1 MGKFNLKETGF
12 MSGILEGVKVLDF
25 GRYIAGPFCG
35 ALLADYGAEVIRIER
50 VSGSEDRY
58 VTPVT
63 EDGQGAM
70 FLQLNRNKMGLTLNP
85 TKDKGREIVRRLVE
99 NSDIVIA
106 NLSEQTLKS
115 MGLDYDDLKLINPGI
130 ILTSNTAFGTTGPY
144 AERVGFDGVA
154 QAMSGA
160 MDMTG
165 QPDQPTKAYAP
176 YVDFCSASLAA
187 FGTLLAYL
195 EKQKTGK
202 GQRVQ
207 TSLLQTALTT
217 TNSLLIEQEILN
229 VNRVASM
236 NRAQTSGPSDTFKT
250 KDGWILVQTV
260 GGPLF
265 ERWVKLMGEENWLND
280 ERFNDDLS
288 RGENG
293 ELISARMSDWCAE
306 RTSQEAIQALE
317 SSRIPVGEVLKA
329 KETLNEEHILKKGSF
344 IKMKYPTIDKEYSVV
359 GPAIELSENPGQIK
373 TRSPELGEHNIEILS
388 GLGYTQ
394 EDIEQFKI
402 DRII

>member
-1 MGKFNLKETGF
+1 

-63 EDGQGAM
+63 KDGQGAM

-106 NLSEQTLKS
+106 NLPEQTLKS

-344 IKMKYPTIDKEYSVV
+344 IKMKYPTMDKEYSVV

>member
-1 MGKFNLKETGF
+1 
-12 MSGILEGVKVLDF
+12 MSGVLEGVKVLDF

-50 VSGSEDRY
+50 VNGSEDRY
-58 VTPVT
+58 VTPVS

-70 FLQLNRNKMGLTLNP
+70 FLQLNRNKLGLTLNP
-85 TKDKGREIVRRLVE
+85 TKEKGQEIVKKLVQK
-99 NSDIVIA
+99 SDIVIA
-106 NLSEQTLKS
+106 NLPEQTLKS
-115 MGLDYDDLKLINPGI
+115 MGLDYEELKEINPGI

-165 QPDQPTKAYAP
+165 EPEQPTKAYAP

-229 VNRVASM
+229 INRVASL

-265 ERWVKLMGEENWLND
+265 ERWVNLMGEKDWLED
-280 ERFNDDLS
+280 KRFKDDLS

-293 ELISARMSDWCAE
+293 HLISERMSEWCAE
-306 RTSQEAIQALE
+306 RTSKEAIMELE
-317 SSRIPVGEVLKA
+317 GSRIPVGEVLKA
-329 KETLNEEHILKKGSF
+329 SETLKEEHILKKGSF
-344 IKMKYPTIDKEYSVV
+344 VKLNYPTMDKEYSVV
-359 GPAIELSENPGQIK
+359 GPAVELSENPGVIK
-373 TRSPELGEHNIEILS
+373 SRSPQLGEHNEEILS
-388 GLGYTQ
+388 GLGYSQ
-394 EDIEQFKI
+394 DEIKQLKSE
-402 DRII
+402 RII

>member
-1 MGKFNLKETGF
+1 

-106 NLSEQTLKS
+106 NLPEQTLKS

-329 KETLNEEHILKKGSF
+329 KQTLNEEHILKKGSF
-344 IKMKYPTIDKEYSVV
+344 IKMKYPTMDKEYSVV

-373 TRSPELGEHNIEILS
+373 TRSPELGEHNVEILS
-388 GLGYTQ
+388 GLGYSQ

>member
-1 MGKFNLKETGF
+1 
-12 MSGILEGVKVLDF
+12 MSGVLEGVRVLDF

-50 VSGSEDRY
+50 VEGSEDRY
-58 VTPVT
+58 VTPVS

-70 FLQLNRNKMGLTLNP
+70 FLQLNRNKLGFTLNP
-85 TKDKGREIVRRLVE
+85 TKDKGKEIVKKLVE
-99 NSDIVIA
+99 TADIVIA
-106 NLSEQTLKS
+106 NLPEQTLKS
-115 MGLDYDDLKLINPGI
+115 MSLDYEELKKINPGL

-165 QPDQPTKAYAP
+165 HPDQPTKAYAP

-187 FGTLLAYL
+187 YGTLLAYI
-195 EKQKTGK
+195 EKLKTGK

-217 TNSLLIEQEILN
+217 TNSLLIEQELLS

-236 NRAQTSGPSDTFKT
+236 NRAQTSGPSDTFQT

-260 GGPLF
+260 GRPLF
-265 ERWVKLMGEENWLND
+265 ERWANLMNEERWLTD
-280 ERFNDDLS
+280 ERFKDDLS
-288 RGENG
+288 RGDNG
-293 ELISARMSDWCAE
+293 NLISQRMSEWCLE
-306 RTSQEAIQALE
+306 RTSKEAIEELE
-317 SSRIPVGEVLKA
+317 KSRIPVGEVLKA
-329 KETLNEEHILKKGSF
+329 EETLREDHILKKGSF
-344 IKMKYPTIDKEYSVV
+344 VKMKYPTLDQEYSVV
-359 GPAIELSENPGQIK
+359 GPAVDLSENPGQIK
-373 TRSPELGEHNIEILS
+373 KRSPQLGEHNLEILS
-388 GLGYTQ
+388 GLGYSQ
-394 EDIEQFKI
+394 EEIEKLKEE
-402 DRII
+402 RII

>member
-1 MGKFNLKETGF
+1 
-12 MSGILEGVKVLDF
+12 MSGVLEGVKVLDF

-50 VSGSEDRY
+50 VNGSEDRY
-58 VTPVT
+58 VTPVS

-70 FLQLNRNKMGLTLNP
+70 FLQLNRNKLGLTLNP
-85 TKDKGREIVRRLVE
+85 TKEKGQEIVKKLVQK
-99 NSDIVIA
+99 SDIVIA
-106 NLSEQTLKS
+106 NLPEQALKS
-115 MGLDYDDLKLINPGI
+115 MGLDYEELKEINPGI

-165 QPDQPTKAYAP
+165 EPEQPTKAYAP

-229 VNRVASM
+229 INRVASL

-265 ERWVKLMGEENWLND
+265 ERWVNLMGEKDWLED
-280 ERFNDDLS
+280 KRFKDDLS

-293 ELISARMSDWCAE
+293 HLISERMSEWCAE
-306 RTSQEAIQALE
+306 RTSKEAIMELE
-317 SSRIPVGEVLKA
+317 GSRIPVGEVLKA
-329 KETLNEEHILKKGSF
+329 SETLKEEHILKKGSF
-344 IKMKYPTIDKEYSVV
+344 VKLNYPTMDKEYSVV
-359 GPAIELSENPGQIK
+359 GPAVELSENPGVIK
-373 TRSPELGEHNIEILS
+373 SRSPQLGEHNEEILS
-388 GLGYTQ
+388 GLGYSQDEITQ
-394 EDIEQFKI
+394 LKSE
-402 DRII
+402 RII

>member
-1 MGKFNLKETGF
+1 
-12 MSGILEGVKVLDF
+12 MSEILEGVKVLDF

-35 ALLADYGAEVIRIER
+35 ALLADYGADVIRIER
-50 VSGSEDRY
+50 VNGSEDRF

-70 FLQLNRNKMGLTLNP
+70 FLQLNRNKLGLTLNP
-85 TKDKGREIVRRLVE
+85 TKEKGKEIIKKLVE
-99 NSDIVIA
+99 RSDIVIA
-106 NLSEQTLKS
+106 NLPEQTLKS
-115 MGLDYDDLKLINPGI
+115 MSLDYERLKVINPGI
-130 ILTSNTAFGTTGPY
+130 ILTSNTAFGTSGPY

-165 QPDQPTKAYAP
+165 DPDQPTKAYAP

-187 FGTLLAYL
+187 FGTVLAYL
-195 EKQKTGK
+195 EKLKTGR

-217 TNSLLIEQEILN
+217 TNNLLIEQELLDI
-229 VNRVASM
+229 NRIASM
-236 NRAQTSGPSDTFKT
+236 NRAQTSGPSDTFQT

-260 GGPLF
+260 GQPLF
-265 ERWVKLMGEENWLND
+265 ERWVNLMGEEEWLDD
-280 ERFNDDLS
+280 ERFKDDLS

-293 ELISARMSDWCAE
+293 HLISERMSEWCAE
-306 RTSQEAIQALE
+306 RTSEEAIDELE
-317 SSRIPVGEVLKA
+317 KSRIPVGEVLRA
-329 KETLNEEHILKKGSF
+329 QETLKERHIVEKGSF
-344 IKMKYPTIDKEYSVV
+344 VKLSYPTLKEEYSVV
-359 GPAIELSENPGQIK
+359 GPAIELSENPGKIK
-373 TRSPELGEHNIEILS
+373 HRSPELGEHNQQILKE
-388 GLGYTQ
+388 LGYTQ
-394 EDIEQFKI
+394 EEISQLKQ

>member
-1 MGKFNLKETGF
+1 MGKFNLKERGF

-106 NLSEQTLKS
+106 NLPEQTLKS

-344 IKMKYPTIDKEYSVV
+344 IKMKYPTMDKEYSVV

-373 TRSPELGEHNIEILS
+373 TRSPELGEHNVEILS

>member
-1 MGKFNLKETGF
+1 
-12 MSGILEGVKVLDF
+12 MSEILEGVKVLDF

-50 VSGSEDRY
+50 VNGSEDRY

-70 FLQLNRNKMGLTLNP
+70 FLQLNRNKLGLTLNP
-85 TKDKGREIVRRLVE
+85 TKDKGKEIIKKLVE
-99 NSDIVIA
+99 RSDIVIA
-106 NLSEQTLKS
+106 NLPEQTLKS
-115 MGLDYDDLKLINPGI
+115 MSLDYERLKVINPGI
-130 ILTSNTAFGTTGPY
+130 ILTSNTAFGTSGPY

-165 QPDQPTKAYAP
+165 DPDQPTKAYAP

-187 FGTLLAYL
+187 FGTVLAYL
-195 EKQKTGK
+195 EKLKTGR

-217 TNSLLIEQEILN
+217 TNNLLIEQELLDI
-229 VNRVASM
+229 NRIASM
-236 NRAQTSGPSDTFKT
+236 NRAQTTGPSDTFQT

-260 GGPLF
+260 GQPLF
-265 ERWVKLMGEENWLND
+265 ERWVNLMGEEAWLDD
-280 ERFNDDLS
+280 ERFKDDLS
-288 RGENG
+288 RGDNG
-293 ELISARMSDWCAE
+293 HLISERMSEWCAE
-306 RTSQEAIQALE
+306 RTSKEAIDELE
-317 SSRIPVGEVLKA
+317 KSRIPVGEVLRA
-329 KETLNEEHILKKGSF
+329 QETLKERHIVEKGSF
-344 IKMKYPTIDKEYSVV
+344 VKLSYPTLKEEYSVV
-359 GPAIELSENPGQIK
+359 GPAIELSENPGKIK
-373 TRSPELGEHNIEILS
+373 HRSPELGEHNQQILME
-388 GLGYTQ
+388 LGYTQ
-394 EDIEQFKI
+394 EEINQLKK

>member
-1 MGKFNLKETGF
+1 MGKFNLKETSF

-63 EDGQGAM
+63 KDGQGAM

-106 NLSEQTLKS
+106 NLPEQTLKS

-195 EKQKTGK
+195 EKQKTGR

-265 ERWVKLMGEENWLND
+265 ERWVNLMGEDDWLTD
-280 ERFNDDLS
+280 ERFKDDLS

-306 RTSQEAIQALE
+306 RTSQEAIVALE
-317 SSRIPVGEVLKA
+317 RSRIPVGEVLKA
-329 KETLNEEHILKKGSF
+329 KQTLNEEHILKKGSF
-344 IKMKYPTIDKEYSVV
+344 IKMSYPTMDKEYSVV

-373 TRSPELGEHNIEILS
+373 TRSPELGEHNVEILS
-388 GLGYTQ
+388 SLGYTQ

>member
-1 MGKFNLKETGF
+1 
-12 MSGILEGVKVLDF
+12 MSEILEGVKVLDF

-50 VSGSEDRY
+50 VNGSEDRY

-70 FLQLNRNKMGLTLNP
+70 FLQLNRNKLGLTLNP
-85 TKDKGREIVRRLVE
+85 TKEKGKEIIKKLVE
-99 NSDIVIA
+99 RSDIVIA
-106 NLSEQTLKS
+106 NLPEQTLKS
-115 MGLDYDDLKLINPGI
+115 MSLDYERLKVINPGI
-130 ILTSNTAFGTTGPY
+130 ILTSNTAFGTSGPY

-165 QPDQPTKAYAP
+165 DPDQPTKAYAP

-187 FGTLLAYL
+187 FGTVLAYL
-195 EKQKTGK
+195 EKLKTGR

-217 TNSLLIEQEILN
+217 TNNLLIEQELLDI
-229 VNRVASM
+229 NRIASM
-236 NRAQTSGPSDTFKT
+236 NRAQTSGPSDTFQT

-260 GGPLF
+260 GQPLF
-265 ERWVKLMGEENWLND
+265 ERWVNLMGEEEWLDD
-280 ERFNDDLS
+280 ERFKDDLS
-288 RGENG
+288 RGDNG
-293 ELISARMSDWCAE
+293 YLISERMSEWCAE
-306 RTSQEAIQALE
+306 RTSKEAIDELE
-317 SSRIPVGEVLKA
+317 KSRIPVGEVLRA
-329 KETLNEEHILKKGSF
+329 QETLKERHIVEKGSF
-344 IKMKYPTIDKEYSVV
+344 VKLSYPTLKEEYSVV
-359 GPAIELSENPGQIK
+359 GPAIELSENPGKIK
-373 TRSPELGEHNIEILS
+373 HRSPELGEHNQQILME
-388 GLGYTQ
+388 LGYTQ
-394 EDIEQFKI
+394 EEINQLKK

>member
-1 MGKFNLKETGF
+1 MGKFKLKERGF

-106 NLSEQTLKS
+106 NLPEQTLKS

-195 EKQKTGK
+195 EKQKTGR

-344 IKMKYPTIDKEYSVV
+344 IKMKYPTMDKEYSVV

>member
-1 MGKFNLKETGF
+1 
-12 MSGILEGVKVLDF
+12 MSGVLEGVKVLDF

-50 VSGSEDRY
+50 VNGSEDRY
-58 VTPVT
+58 VTPVS

-70 FLQLNRNKMGLTLNP
+70 FLQLNRNKLGLTLNP
-85 TKDKGREIVRRLVE
+85 TKEKGQEIVKKLVQK
-99 NSDIVIA
+99 SDIVIA
-106 NLSEQTLKS
+106 NLPEQTLKS
-115 MGLDYDDLKLINPGI
+115 MGLDYEELKEINPGI

-165 QPDQPTKAYAP
+165 EPEQPTKAYAP

-229 VNRVASM
+229 INRVASL

-265 ERWVKLMGEENWLND
+265 ERWVNLMGEKDWLED
-280 ERFNDDLS
+280 KRFKDDLS

-293 ELISARMSDWCAE
+293 HLISERMSEWCAE
-306 RTSQEAIQALE
+306 RTSKEAIMELE
-317 SSRIPVGEVLKA
+317 GSRIPVGEVLKA
-329 KETLNEEHILKKGSF
+329 SETLKEEHILKKGSF
-344 IKMKYPTIDKEYSVV
+344 VKLNYPTMDKEYSVV
-359 GPAIELSENPGQIK
+359 GPAVELSENPGVIK
-373 TRSPELGEHNIEILS
+373 SRSPQLGEHNEEILS
-388 GLGYTQ
+388 GLGYSQ
-394 EDIEQFKI
+394 DEIIQLKSE
-402 DRII
+402 RII

>member
-1 MGKFNLKETGF
+1 
-12 MSGILEGVKVLDF
+12 MSEILEGVKVLDF

-50 VSGSEDRY
+50 VNGSEDRY

-70 FLQLNRNKMGLTLNP
+70 FLQLNRNKLGLTLNP
-85 TKDKGREIVRRLVE
+85 TKDKGKEIIKKLVE
-99 NSDIVIA
+99 RSDIVIA
-106 NLSEQTLKS
+106 NLPEQTLKS
-115 MGLDYDDLKLINPGI
+115 MSLDYERLKVINPGI
-130 ILTSNTAFGTTGPY
+130 ILTSNTAFGTSGPY

-165 QPDQPTKAYAP
+165 DPDQPTKAYAP

-187 FGTLLAYL
+187 FGTVLAYL
-195 EKQKTGK
+195 EKLKTGR

-217 TNSLLIEQEILN
+217 TNNLLIEQELLDI
-229 VNRVASM
+229 NRIASM
-236 NRAQTSGPSDTFKT
+236 NRAQTSGPSDTFQT

-260 GGPLF
+260 GQPLF
-265 ERWVKLMGEENWLND
+265 ERWVNLMGEEEWLDD
-280 ERFNDDLS
+280 ERFKDDLS
-288 RGENG
+288 RGDNG
-293 ELISARMSDWCAE
+293 HLISERMSEWCAE
-306 RTSQEAIQALE
+306 RTSKEAINELE
-317 SSRIPVGEVLKA
+317 KSRIPVGEVLRA
-329 KETLNEEHILKKGSF
+329 QETLKERHIVEKGSF
-344 IKMKYPTIDKEYSVV
+344 VKLSYPTLKEEYSVV
-359 GPAIELSENPGQIK
+359 GPAIELSENPGKIK
-373 TRSPELGEHNIEILS
+373 HRSPELGEHNQQILME
-388 GLGYTQ
+388 LGYTEEEINQ
-394 EDIEQFKI
+394 LKK

>member
-1 MGKFNLKETGF
+1 
-12 MSGILEGVKVLDF
+12 MSGVLEGVKVLDF

-50 VSGSEDRY
+50 VNGSEDRY
-58 VTPVT
+58 VTPVS

-70 FLQLNRNKMGLTLNP
+70 FLQLNRNKLGLTLNP
-85 TKDKGREIVRRLVE
+85 TKEKGQEIVKKLVQK
-99 NSDIVIA
+99 SDIVIA
-106 NLSEQTLKS
+106 NLPEQTLKS
-115 MGLDYDDLKLINPGI
+115 MGLDYEELKEINPGI

-165 QPDQPTKAYAP
+165 EPEQPTKAYAP

-229 VNRVASM
+229 INRVASL

-265 ERWVKLMGEENWLND
+265 ERWVNLMGEKDWLED
-280 ERFNDDLS
+280 KRFKDDLS

-293 ELISARMSDWCAE
+293 HLISERMSEWCAE
-306 RTSQEAIQALE
+306 RTSKEAIMELE
-317 SSRIPVGEVLKA
+317 GSRIPVGEVLKA
-329 KETLNEEHILKKGSF
+329 SETLKEEHILKKGSF
-344 IKMKYPTIDKEYSVV
+344 VKLNYPTMDKEYSVV
-359 GPAIELSENPGQIK
+359 GPAVELSENPGVIK
-373 TRSPELGEHNIEILS
+373 SRSPQLGEHNEEILS
-388 GLGYTQ
+388 GLGYSQDEITQ
-394 EDIEQFKI
+394 RKSESGV
-402 DRII
+402 

>member
-1 MGKFNLKETGF
+1 
-12 MSGILEGVKVLDF
+12 MSGVLEGVKVLDF

-50 VSGSEDRY
+50 VNGSEDRY
-58 VTPVT
+58 VTPVS

-70 FLQLNRNKMGLTLNP
+70 FLQLNRNKLGLTLNP
-85 TKDKGREIVRRLVE
+85 TKEKGQEIVKKLVQK
-99 NSDIVIA
+99 SDIVIA
-106 NLSEQTLKS
+106 NLPEQTLKS
-115 MGLDYDDLKLINPGI
+115 MGLDYEELKEINPGI

-165 QPDQPTKAYAP
+165 EPEQPTKAYAP

-187 FGTLLAYL
+187 YGTLLAYL

-229 VNRVASM
+229 INRVASL

-265 ERWVKLMGEENWLND
+265 ERWVNLMGEKDWLED
-280 ERFNDDLS
+280 KRFKDDLS

-293 ELISARMSDWCAE
+293 HLISERMSEWCAE
-306 RTSQEAIQALE
+306 RTSKEAIMELE
-317 SSRIPVGEVLKA
+317 GSRIPVGEVLKA
-329 KETLNEEHILKKGSF
+329 SETLKEEHILKKGSF
-344 IKMKYPTIDKEYSVV
+344 VKLNYPTMDKEYSVV
-359 GPAIELSENPGQIK
+359 GPAVELSENPGVIK
-373 TRSPELGEHNIEILS
+373 SRSPQLGEHNEEILT
-388 GLGYTQ
+388 GLGYSQDEITQ
-394 EDIEQFKI
+394 LKSE
-402 DRII
+402 RII

>member
-1 MGKFNLKETGF
+1 
-12 MSGILEGVKVLDF
+12 MSGILDGVKVLDF

-50 VSGSEDRY
+50 VNGSEDRY

-70 FLQLNRNKMGLTLNP
+70 FLQLNRNKLGLTLNP
-85 TKDKGREIVRRLVE
+85 TKEKGREIVRRLVK

-106 NLSEQTLKS
+106 NLPEQTLKS
-115 MGLDYDDLKLINPGI
+115 MGLDYKDLKSINPGI

-165 QPDQPTKAYAP
+165 NPDQPTKAYAP

-187 FGTLLAYL
+187 FGTLLAYI
-195 EKQKTGK
+195 EKQKTGR

-265 ERWVKLMGEENWLND
+265 ERWAKLMGEDNWLND
-280 ERFNDDLS
+280 ERFNNDLS

-293 ELISARMSDWCAE
+293 ELISARMSDWCSE
-306 RTSQEAIQALE
+306 RTSQEAIKDLE
-317 SSRIPVGEVLKA
+317 NSRIPVGEILKA
-329 KETLNEEHILKKGSF
+329 EETLNEEHILKKGSF
-344 IKMKYPTIDKEYSVV
+344 IKLNYPTMNEEYSVV

>member
-1 MGKFNLKETGF
+1 
-12 MSGILEGVKVLDF
+12 MSEILEGVKVLDF

-35 ALLADYGAEVIRIER
+35 ALLADYGADVIRIER
-50 VSGSEDRY
+50 VNGSEDRF

-70 FLQLNRNKMGLTLNP
+70 FLQLNRNKLGLTLNP
-85 TKDKGREIVRRLVE
+85 TKEKGKEIIKKLVE
-99 NSDIVIA
+99 RSDIVIA
-106 NLSEQTLKS
+106 NLPEQTLKS
-115 MGLDYDDLKLINPGI
+115 MSLDYERLKVINPGI
-130 ILTSNTAFGTTGPY
+130 ILTSNTAFGTSGPY

-165 QPDQPTKAYAP
+165 DPDQPTKAYAP

-187 FGTLLAYL
+187 FGTVLAYL
-195 EKQKTGK
+195 EKLKTGR

-217 TNSLLIEQEILN
+217 TNNLLIEQELLDI
-229 VNRVASM
+229 NRIASM
-236 NRAQTSGPSDTFKT
+236 NRAQTSGPSDTFQT

-260 GGPLF
+260 GQPLF
-265 ERWVKLMGEENWLND
+265 ERWVNLMGEEEWLDD
-280 ERFNDDLS
+280 ERFKDDLS

-293 ELISARMSDWCAE
+293 HLISERMSEWCAE
-306 RTSQEAIQALE
+306 RTSKEAIDELE
-317 SSRIPVGEVLKA
+317 KSRIPVGEVLRA
-329 KETLNEEHILKKGSF
+329 QETLKERHIVEKGSF
-344 IKMKYPTIDKEYSVV
+344 VKLSYPTLKEEYSVV
-359 GPAIELSENPGQIK
+359 GPAIELSENPGKIK
-373 TRSPELGEHNIEILS
+373 HRSPELGEHNQQILME
-388 GLGYTQ
+388 LGYSQ
-394 EDIEQFKI
+394 DEINQLKK

>member
-1 MGKFNLKETGF
+1 
-12 MSGILEGVKVLDF
+12 MSGILDGVKVLDF

-50 VSGSEDRY
+50 VNGSEDRY

-70 FLQLNRNKMGLTLNP
+70 FLQLNRNKLGLTLNP
-85 TKDKGREIVRRLVE
+85 TKEKGREIVRRLVK

-106 NLSEQTLKS
+106 NLPEQTLKS
-115 MGLDYDDLKLINPGI
+115 MGLDYIDLKSINPGI

-165 QPDQPTKAYAP
+165 NPDQPTKAYAP

-187 FGTLLAYL
+187 FGTLLAYI

-265 ERWVKLMGEENWLND
+265 ERWAKLMGEDNWLND
-280 ERFNDDLS
+280 ERFNNDLS

-293 ELISARMSDWCAE
+293 ELISARMSDWCSE
-306 RTSQEAIQALE
+306 RTSQEAIKDLE
-317 SSRIPVGEVLKA
+317 NSRIPVGEILKA
-329 KETLNEEHILKKGSF
+329 EETLNEEHILKKGSF
-344 IKMKYPTIDKEYSVV
+344 IKMNYPTMNEEYSVV

-388 GLGYTQ
+388 SLGYTQ

>member
-1 MGKFNLKETGF
+1 
-12 MSGILEGVKVLDF
+12 MSGVLEGVKVLDF

-50 VSGSEDRY
+50 VTGSEDRY
-58 VTPVT
+58 VTPVS

-70 FLQLNRNKMGLTLNP
+70 FLQLNRNKLGLTLNP
-85 TKDKGREIVRRLVE
+85 TKEKGQEIVKKLVQK
-99 NSDIVIA
+99 SDIVIA
-106 NLSEQTLKS
+106 NLPEQTLKS
-115 MGLDYDDLKLINPGI
+115 MGLDYEELKEINPGI

-165 QPDQPTKAYAP
+165 EPEQPTKAYAP

-229 VNRVASM
+229 INRVASL

-265 ERWVKLMGEENWLND
+265 ERWVNLMGEKDWLED
-280 ERFNDDLS
+280 KRFKDDLS

-293 ELISARMSDWCAE
+293 HLISERMSEWCAE
-306 RTSQEAIQALE
+306 RTSKEAIMELE
-317 SSRIPVGEVLKA
+317 GSRIPVGEVLKA
-329 KETLNEEHILKKGSF
+329 SETLKEEHILKKGSF
-344 IKMKYPTIDKEYSVV
+344 VKLNYPTMDKEYSVV
-359 GPAIELSENPGQIK
+359 GPAVELSENPGVIK
-373 TRSPELGEHNIEILS
+373 SRSPQLGEHNEEILS
-388 GLGYTQ
+388 GLGYSQDEITQ
-394 EDIEQFKI
+394 LKSE
-402 DRII
+402 RII